1 MFDGKWN
8 FSGSHYL
15 FPKKNSAGF
24 SEAWTKGAITLF
36 MIIVILGYVTSIYL
50 LIRVSFVESR
60 ELITPKEKEKTD
72 EIRIYI

>member
-1 MFDGKWN
+1 
-8 FSGSHYL
+8 
-15 FPKKNSAGF
+15 
-24 SEAWTKGAITLF
+24 